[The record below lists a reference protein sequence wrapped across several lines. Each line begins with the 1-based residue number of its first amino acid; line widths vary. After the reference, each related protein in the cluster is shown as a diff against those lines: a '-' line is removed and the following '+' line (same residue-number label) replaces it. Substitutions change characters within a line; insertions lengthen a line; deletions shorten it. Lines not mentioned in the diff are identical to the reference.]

1 MVHAAIGKWGRGGR
15 HAKKK
20 LGHGNRSSKNR

>member
-1 MVHAAIGKWGRGGR
+1 VHAAISKWGRGGR

-20 LGHGNRSSKNR
+20 LAHGNRSSKNG